1 MKEKKKVA
9 FVNQRYGIEVNGGSE
24 YYTRE
29 IAEHLK
35 KEYEVEV
42 LTTKAID
49 YVTWKN
55 EYEADI
61 EEINGVKVRRFAVS
75 KPRNMQEFGPFT
87 QNLLGKKVH
96 TEAEEQQWLESQG
109 PLCPELVSYIE
120 EHKDDYDAWIFVT
133 YLYYLTV
140 MALPSVAEKAIFIP
154 TAHDEPYIYFNS
166 YKTIFTV
173 PRAII
178 YLTDEEKKF
187 VNQLFHNEKIKSA
200 VCGVGIDVPK
210 EISDRNF
217 KKKYQLEDY
226 IVYVGR
232 IDECK
237 GCKELFQYFLKYKR
251 QNPSNKIKLVLMG
264 KAALDIPK
272 HPDILSLGFVSEEE
286 KFSGIAGSKVLILP
300 SEFESLSISVL
311 EAMALKIPVLVNGK
325 CEVLKGHCLKSNG
338 GLYYMNYD
346 EFDGCLY
353 YLQKRLAIYTQMKEN
368 AKEYVDTNFNWN
380 VILENFRDIISYV
393 SNEQ

>member
-1 MKEKKKVA
+1 M
-9 FVNQRYGIEVNGGSE
+9 
-24 YYTRE
+24 
-29 IAEHLK
+29 
-35 KEYEVEV
+35 
-42 LTTKAID
+42 
-49 YVTWKN
+49 
-55 EYEADI
+55 
-61 EEINGVKVRRFAVS
+61 
-75 KPRNMQEFGPFT
+75 
-87 QNLLGKKVH
+87 
-96 TEAEEQQWLESQG
+96 
-109 PLCPELVSYIE
+109 
-120 EHKDDYDAWIFVT
+120 
-133 YLYYLTV
+133 
-140 MALPSVAEKAIFIP
+140 
-154 TAHDEPYIYFNS
+154 
-166 YKTIFTV
+166 
-173 PRAII
+173 
-178 YLTDEEKKF
+178 
-187 VNQLFHNEKIKSA
+187 
-200 VCGVGIDVPK
+200 GIDVPK

-251 QNPSNKIKLVLMG
+251 KNPSNKIKLVLMG

-346 EFDGCLY
+346 EFEGCLD